1 MKKNIFFAISFFSF
15 FAAAL
20 FAEVTVVNPVPGN
33 FANAQTL
40 VIEANDGEEIYYSF
54 SGTDPLASG
63 FAYDGPVLLDVTGNV
78 ELRVAVISKELS
90 HSEIVIRYAVSPA
103 ETKNP
108 EHAEFLSAFESV
120 PIFEYVAGEK
130 ISIPFTLEYAFGSNR
145 IFERGREVSISK
157 NATVERFLPIS
168 LRSGSSEWRY
178 VVHIMP
184 SGFGKLSRREV
195 PFEIV
200 DWTTLV
206 FTDQKK
212 IYSLDG
218 SWWHSANEFVS
229 IDRSVENT
237 VYYQSADYSP
247 ENPVTKIV

>member
-20 FAEVTVVNPVPGN
+20 FAEVTVVNPVQGN

-108 EHAEFLSAFESV
+108 EHTEFLSMFESV

-218 SWWHSANEFVS
+218 SWWYSSRDEVTL
-229 IDRSVENT
+229 DRTVPNT
-237 VYYQSADYSP
+237 
-247 ENPVTKIV
+247 